1 MTDRNDFDQDFRKT
15 AWWSGDTRM
24 AARGKANE
32 AILQKLGKLDPPDLS
47 QVEAVQMGH
56 VMEPVIGRLAQAKL
70 GVELMKIEEY
80 KTHPKE
86 SWLRSHFDF
95 TGTKDG
101 KQILVECKNYSM
113 AVRGKFDV
121 SGIAPASDVAQVIHE
136 AAVMGVEEV
145 YLAVLF
151 GGQEFV
157 LIPFNITEEQKT
169 TLVQEMAKYWACVQ
183 AQTPLPPETPEQARL
198 LYPESTERT
207 KTASGSVEEAVR
219 LLKLIKTEIKALED
233 KKEQFETMVQG
244 YMQDC
249 ATLTAVDGSVLATW
263 KSAKTSERF
272 DAKLFQQAMPE
283 LYDKFVVNQMGS
295 RRFLI
300 K

>member
-1 MTDRNDFDQDFRKT
+1 MSDFDPEFRKT

-24 AARGKANE
+24 AARGRANE
-32 AILQKLGKLDPPDLS
+32 VVMQKLGQMPIPDLS
-47 QVEAVQMGH
+47 DIEAVQMGH

-70 GVELMKIEEY
+70 GIDLMKIEEY

-86 SWLRSHFDF
+86 QWLRSHFDF

-113 AVRGKFDV
+113 AVRGKFDA
-121 SGIAPASDVAQVIHE
+121 SGIAPASDIAQCIHE
-136 AAVMGVEEV
+136 AAVMGVEDV

-263 KSAKTSERF
+263 KSAKSSERF
-272 DAKLFQQAMPE
+272 DAKLFQQSMPD
-283 LYDKFVVNQMGS
+283 LYEKFVVNMAGS

>member
-1 MTDRNDFDQDFRKT
+1 MSDFDPDFRKT

-24 AARGKANE
+24 AARGRANDV
-32 AILQKLGKLDPPDLS
+32 ILQKLGKLDPPDLS

-56 VMEPVIGRLAQAKL
+56 VMEPVIGRLAQERL
-70 GVELMKIEEY
+70 GVELHKIEEY

-95 TGTKDG
+95 TGMKDG
-101 KQILVECKNYSM
+101 KQILVECKNYTM

-121 SGIAPASDVAQVIHE
+121 SGIAPPADIAQVIHE
-136 AAVMGVEEV
+136 ATVMGVEDV

-157 LIPFNITEEQKT
+157 LIPFRITEEQKE
-169 TLVQEMAKYWACVQ
+169 TLVKEMAKYWACVQ

-198 LYPESTERT
+198 LYPQSTET
-207 KTASGSVEEAVR
+207 AKTASGSVEEAVR
-219 LLKLIKTEIKALED
+219 LLKAIKADISTLEER
-233 KKEQFETMVQG
+233 KEQFETLIQG
-244 YMQDC
+244 YMQDN
-249 ATLTAVDGSVLATW
+249 ATLQAIDGSVLATW
-263 KSAKTSERF
+263 KSAKASKRF
-272 DAKLFQQAMPE
+272 DAKLFQSSMPD
-283 LYDKFVVNQMGS
+283 LYDKFVVEQMGS
-295 RRFLI
+295 RRFLV

>member
-1 MTDRNDFDQDFRKT
+1 MSDFDPDFRKQ

-32 AILQKLGKLDPPDLS
+32 VILTKLGQLEPPDLS
-47 QVEAVQMGH
+47 NVEAVQMGH

-70 GVELMKIEEY
+70 GVDLMKIEDY

-95 TGTKDG
+95 TGTRNG
-101 KQILVECKNYSM
+101 KQILVECKNYNM
-113 AVRGKFDV
+113 AVRGKFDA

-198 LYPESTERT
+198 LYPASTERI

-219 LLKLIKTEIKALED
+219 LLKLIKQEISALEER
-233 KKEQFETMVQG
+233 KEQFETLVQG

-249 ATLTAVDGSVLATW
+249 STLTTVDGSVLATW
-263 KSAKTSERF
+263 KSAKASKRF
-272 DAKLFQQAMPE
+272 DAKLFQSSMPD
-283 LYDKFVVNQMGS
+283 LYNSFVVEQMGS
-295 RRFLI
+295 RRFLV